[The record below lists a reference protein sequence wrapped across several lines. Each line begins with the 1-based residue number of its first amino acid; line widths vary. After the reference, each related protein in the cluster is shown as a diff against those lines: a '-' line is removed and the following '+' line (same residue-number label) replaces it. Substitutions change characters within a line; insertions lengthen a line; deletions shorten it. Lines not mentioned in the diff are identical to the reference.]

1 MIYPKYY
8 GQYLGIVVQNNDP
21 LKRGRVKVFVPHI
34 TPTVYKNWN
43 EVYNDKRFKFLGKNV
58 GSDLNEALAELKK
71 ILPWAEISAPLVG
84 ESSSGRYNAYL
95 NTGTISDSSNV
106 KKTFSSTDNSDID
119 TSKLTQYNQN
129 LDNIGEKPGNLFD
142 ISYYKLKDAFSD
154 PVETNANNANKYSY
168 NYTPE
173 CYSNCARGSFPI
185 LNVGAHVWVFFNS
198 GDPLKPVIFGSSYGS
213 EDWKGILGIPTS
225 NSVGLSGTP
234 DQGIDYPGAYEN
246 TANDPNTEY
255 DVNTETYRNKYV
267 INQKGGTIAFINT
280 DNREALKLTHYS
292 GSFKEFNNF
301 TNIELASNNDQKLVL
316 NDQFLTVRGTRN
328 EFTELDYD
336 FITRGDIYK
345 KVGNLNRALHLQWKN
360 IVSEIADV
368 KQLFDIQRAEAITT
382 SNGIK
387 LTSTLQTKSNGTPDK
402 CPVCNKSTNQY
413 FTVNNS
419 YSPEFKADLFP
430 SLSDSTGDFIF
441 GKSIS
446 PQGLISTVQFPGN
459 MGSPQFV
466 SPTDSLGGSADGS
479 SGSNPPGKIFG
490 VTCPACGGTGLSP
503 SSQGGNWSP
512 DNKKKDLPKLI
523 QSKMKSLADIERMMG
538 IGGSEIIEITKHK
551 VETIGTV
558 MNDFGSIRVDMK
570 GKMYVSDVQ
579 VGSYGTFYNRT
590 PSPLVELVHVDDLPG
605 GNYTLNVCNRYN
617 VMVGS
622 GGINLKSYGVINISG
637 SMTNIA
643 GEQVNISSELETNID
658 GGKRLSLV
666 GDIISIR
673 QRNKQQVVVEGSL
686 GVTNNL
692 VVAGGLHV
700 EGELTANHITMPT
713 EIQAT
718 EQTQSFGAAATD
730 SANSNGKIIGFGVPL
745 SMLPVPSGKKDLSFK
760 ESGGSSLTGPPYI
773 GKTSLNEKI
782 GTIPPGGIKVLVTV
796 GLATYTGANTNIVD
810 VFGTGTNCIKGSDAG
825 AGGVTAGA
833 MPIIVYGTGR
843 EADSILLE
851 PHSHMF
857 KGLPSSLTNTNS
869 ETREKVVGKDA
880 PINAEVVANYKK

>member
-1 MIYPKYY
+1 
-8 GQYLGIVVQNNDP
+8 
-21 LKRGRVKVFVPHI
+21 
-34 TPTVYKNWN
+34 
-43 EVYNDKRFKFLGKNV
+43 
-58 GSDLNEALAELKK
+58 
-71 ILPWAEISAPLVG
+71 
-84 ESSSGRYNAYL
+84 
-95 NTGTISDSSNV
+95 
-106 KKTFSSTDNSDID
+106 
-119 TSKLTQYNQN
+119 
-129 LDNIGEKPGNLFD
+129 
-142 ISYYKLKDAFSD
+142 
-154 PVETNANNANKYSY
+154 
-168 NYTPE
+168 
-173 CYSNCARGSFPI
+173 
-185 LNVGAHVWVFFNS
+185 
-198 GDPLKPVIFGSSYGS
+198 
-213 EDWKGILGIPTS
+213 
-225 NSVGLSGTP
+225 
-234 DQGIDYPGAYEN
+234 
-246 TANDPNTEY
+246 
-255 DVNTETYRNKYV
+255 
-267 INQKGGTIAFINT
+267 
-280 DNREALKLTHYS
+280 
-292 GSFKEFNNF
+292 
-301 TNIELASNNDQKLVL
+301 
-316 NDQFLTVRGTRN
+316 
-328 EFTELDYD
+328 
-336 FITRGDIYK
+336 
-345 KVGNLNRALHLQWKN
+345 
-360 IVSEIADV
+360 
-368 KQLFDIQRAEAITT
+368 
-382 SNGIK
+382 
-387 LTSTLQTKSNGTPDK
+387 
-402 CPVCNKSTNQY
+402 
-413 FTVNNS
+413 
-419 YSPEFKADLFP
+419 
-430 SLSDSTGDFIF
+430 
-441 GKSIS
+441 
-446 PQGLISTVQFPGN
+446 
-459 MGSPQFV
+459 
-466 SPTDSLGGSADGS
+466 
-479 SGSNPPGKIFG
+479 
-490 VTCPACGGTGLSP
+490 
-503 SSQGGNWSP
+503 
-512 DNKKKDLPKLI
+512 
-523 QSKMKSLADIERMMG
+523 MKSLADIERMMG

-579 VGSYGTFYNRT
+579 VGKYGTFYNRT

-760 ESGGSSLTGPPYI
+760 ESGGNSLTGPPYI

-782 GTIPPGGIKVLVTV
+782 GTIPPGGIQVSVTV
-796 GLATYTGANTNIVD
+796 GLATYTGTNTNIVD

-869 ETREKVVGKDA
+869 ETREKVAGKDA